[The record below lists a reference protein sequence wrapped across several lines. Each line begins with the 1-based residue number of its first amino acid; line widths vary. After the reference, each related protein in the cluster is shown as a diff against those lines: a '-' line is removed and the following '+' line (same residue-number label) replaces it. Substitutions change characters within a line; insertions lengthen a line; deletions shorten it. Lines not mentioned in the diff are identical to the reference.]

1 MNLRRVLGI
10 ALVLAAVALVLRLRS
25 SRGPGDGLAGDDL

>member
-10 ALVLAAVALVLRLRS
+10 AVMLAAVALVIRS
-25 SRGPGDGLAGDDL
+25 RSARGGDAADGEF